1 MHTDRRTVPI
11 DRDTLSLIF
20 ERLYEKVLRR
30 TEDDK
35 HQAERHQRRAIDAL
49 RSKIKH
55 LDPPIL
61 ITDTW
66 DQVRARVQ
74 NLEEY
79 KALDSDDLRRSA
91 FDKVIRRLKEKEEDA
106 EKEREKEKERSK
118 RDHRDSSHR
127 DARNGHVSHR
137 STSGRHAVRTSR
149 TPEPDAY
156 EADRRK
162 AQADR
167 ERQYRKSSA
176 TGLSPPPPDHRVRGD
191 RHDRRS
197 SRHGPPS
204 HYDRERR
211 EREEEREK
219 LYRTRGDPRGS
230 RDELD
235 YGENRM
241 GGSTGSVRRRRGPD
255 SDGESVGSGRRESKV
270 CRYPFLPTVVETD
283 TDKTLQ
289 KSRRDRTP
297 RERSPPLRRKSR
309 TPPAPVKE
317 EPAVHSGSEEGEMV
331 EED

>member
-1 MHTDRRTVPI
+1 MHTDRRTASL
-11 DRDTLSLIF
+11 DRDTLSIIF

-55 LDPPIL
+55 LDPPVVV
-61 ITDTW
+61 TDTW
-66 DQVRARVQ
+66 EQVRPRVQ

-79 KALDSDDLRRSA
+79 KTLDTDELRRSA

-106 EKEREKEKERSK
+106 EKEREKERSTK
-118 RDHRDSSHR
+118 REHVRESSHR
-127 DARNGHVSHR
+127 DPRNGHTSHTSHR
-137 STSGRHAVRTSR
+137 SASGRHHPRASR

-167 ERQYRKSSA
+167 ERQYRKSST
-176 TGLSPPPPDHRVRGD
+176 TGLSPPPPPVHRERG
-191 RHDRRS
+191 DRRS
-197 SRHGPPS
+197 SRHGPTS

-219 LYRTRGDPRGS
+219 LYRTRGDPRGG

-235 YGENRM
+235 YGESRG
-241 GGSTGSVRRRRGPD
+241 GGSAGSARRRRGAD

-270 CRYPFLPTVVETD
+270 RIISVSSKL
-283 TDKTLQ
+283 
-289 KSRRDRTP
+289 
-297 RERSPPLRRKSR
+297 
-309 TPPAPVKE
+309 
-317 EPAVHSGSEEGEMV
+317 SGRGG
-331 EED
+331 